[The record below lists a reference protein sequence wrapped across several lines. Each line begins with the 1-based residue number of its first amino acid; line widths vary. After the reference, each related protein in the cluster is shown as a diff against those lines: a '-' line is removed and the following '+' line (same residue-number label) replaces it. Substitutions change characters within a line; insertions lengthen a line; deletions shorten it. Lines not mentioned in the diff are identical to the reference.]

1 MDTNLVHID
10 NFISDYASFRNYCDG
25 LDYEGIENPIDGIF
39 YPGVTLNIPAPIKEE
54 VKHKIEETV
63 GRAITVNF
71 MFMRLSTKGT
81 KAPHQAHTDSTMGEK
96 SLMLYLNR
104 EKDCAGGTSF
114 VEHWTGMDTDPATE
128 KELNIWLS
136 DHSKPDKWAIRKM
149 FKMKENAGCIFNAPM
164 MHRAEPIGGFGD
176 SPEDGRLVLTAFF
189 NDC

>member
-71 MFMRLSTKGT
+71 MFNESSSSG
-81 KAPHQAHTDSTMGEK
+81 A
-96 SLMLYLNR
+96 Y
-104 EKDCAGGTSF
+104 
-114 VEHWTGMDTDPATE
+114 
-128 KELNIWLS
+128 
-136 DHSKPDKWAIRKM
+136 
-149 FKMKENAGCIFNAPM
+149 
-164 MHRAEPIGGFGD
+164 
-176 SPEDGRLVLTAFF
+176 
-189 NDC
+189 